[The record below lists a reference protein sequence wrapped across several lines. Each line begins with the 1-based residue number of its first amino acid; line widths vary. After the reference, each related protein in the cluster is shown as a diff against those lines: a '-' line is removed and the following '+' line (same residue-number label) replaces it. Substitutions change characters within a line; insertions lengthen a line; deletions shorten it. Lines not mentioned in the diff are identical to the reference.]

1 MPGMTGRWLFAA
13 CVALSLFAGLPSA
26 TAEDEPPI
34 TRAPPSDGHPSCRTG
49 KAVGAIGCGGGEQGH
64 REVVPIRSGP
74 PTTAY
79 PYRLYWRPVLS
90 QDLDGNTCVDIVTER
105 IGRDPT
111 MTEDLEA
118 ERQFMRLVRVYPIC
132 PDAEIPTTTPTM
144 EAASFYEQID
154 LPVPVPYVQP
164 DALPVGFEAFLET
177 GAPTSQ
183 TYGPVDT
190 PFGPLTLTATA
201 QVYVDW
207 DDPHDDVDGEHG
219 PYTGQPGPHPD
230 GDITHVY
237 QHHGVYD
244 IAVRYEWTANWSIG
258 DITGTIEGAE
268 TSGSYPD
275 PGFEAYSREAV
286 GR

>member
-1 MPGMTGRWLFAA
+1 MMFRRSLL
-13 CVALSLFAGLPSA
+13 ALLAFIASAGLSSPA
-26 TAEDEPPI
+26 AAEHLGCALDRSSPGAV
-34 TRAPPSDGHPSCRTG
+34 TCAGHEARRDKPV
-49 KAVGAIGCGGGEQGH
+49 AV
-64 REVVPIRSGP
+64 RSGP

-79 PYRLYWRPVLS
+79 PFREFWHPVLS
-90 QDLDGNTCVDIVTER
+90 SDADGNVCIGYEMER
-105 IGRDPT
+105 LGRNPT
-111 MTEDLEA
+111 PDEDLRSEM
-118 ERQFMRLVRVYPIC
+118 QFFRLLRTYSVC
-132 PDAEIPTTTPTM
+132 PDVPALPTTTPAM
-144 EAASFYEQID
+144 EAAEFLRQID
-154 LPVPVPYVQP
+154 LPVPTPYVQP

-190 PFGPLTLTATA
+190 PFGPLVLTATA

-207 DDPHDDVDGEHG
+207 DDPHDDVTGEHG

-237 QHHGVYD
+237 QHHGMYD
-244 IAVRYEWTANWSIG
+244 IAVRYAWTASWEIG
-258 DITGTIEGAE
+258 DVTGTIEGVE
-268 TSGSYPD
+268 TSGDYPA